1 MKTLIGISL
10 AFASFVAQ
18 AQMSTHTYWVNG
30 KAVTC
35 TTSCFGNGQQ
45 CTTNCF

>member
-1 MKTLIGISL
+1 MKKAIAIILATL
-10 AFASFVAQ
+10 AFNAS

-35 TTSCFGNGQQ
+35 TTSCFGNGQS